1 MTYKDIEEIQTRITD
16 MEGFLQAV
24 RDESSLEAKKPIN
37 DALRLL
43 GAVYDCT
50 HDMDKAVTAKG
61 C

>member
-1 MTYKDIEEIQTRITD
+1 MTYKDIEEIQKGISD
-16 MEGFLQAV
+16 LEDSLKAV

-43 GAVYDCT
+43 QAVYDCT
-50 HDMDKAVTAKG
+50 HNMDEAVTAKG